1 MCAVSYKISTQ
12 CDKVS
17 DGGTT
22 FNQINS
28 IDLNVVHSQTAQWLE
43 FETLGLFEI
52 VVYLNKVVIKYFP
65 LYLKLAFPGQTGTG
79 RPIVSLCPGTRAGTK
94 IPGQTPLSLDVPGQN
109 ESKNFKKKRPDFLF

>member
-1 MCAVSYKISTQ
+1 M
-12 CDKVS
+12 S

-52 VVYLNKVVIKYFP
+52 VIYLNKVVIKYFP
-65 LYLKLAFPGQTGTG
+65 LYLKLAFPGQTGTA
-79 RPIVSLCPGTRAGTK
+79 GTRAGTK